1 MEYGYVRVSGKS
13 QNEERQLYA
22 MEKAGIARERL
33 YIDKQSGKDFNR
45 PEYQRLLRKL
55 REGDALFVQSIDR
68 LGRNYEEILEH
79 WGLLTRKKKV
89 DIVVLDF
96 PLLDTRG
103 RGEDQ
108 SLTGKFLADMVLQI
122 LAYVAQKERENIRQR
137 QAEGIAVAKASGKR
151 WGRKKKNLPPDF
163 PALYTAWKN
172 GEISEGQLLE
182 VCGMKRSTL
191 YKRLQEKR
199 KKSPKKCTQIDFC
212 LLLGL
217 CYVLRHSGG
226 KVKYYRE
233 KRFFSFVYL
242 STLFWTWKS
251 LGRLEGRA
259 CWCWECAP
267 ANTSPSDRIS

>member
-137 QAEGIAVAKASGKR
+137 QAEGIAVGLQVFL
-151 WGRKKKNLPPDF
+151 KKKLNF
-163 PALYTAWKN
+163 
-172 GEISEGQLLE
+172 
-182 VCGMKRSTL
+182 
-191 YKRLQEKR
+191 
-199 KKSPKKCTQIDFC
+199 
-212 LLLGL
+212 
-217 CYVLRHSGG
+217 
-226 KVKYYRE
+226 
-233 KRFFSFVYL
+233 
-242 STLFWTWKS
+242 
-251 LGRLEGRA
+251 
-259 CWCWECAP
+259 
-267 ANTSPSDRIS
+267 

>member
-1 MEYGYVRVSGKS
+1 MQEMMYGYIRVSTKD
-13 QNEERQLYA
+13 QHEDRQMIA
-22 MEKAGIARERL
+22 MQEFGVSEKHI
-33 YIDKQSGKDFNR
+33 YMDKLSGKDFNR

-199 KKSPKKCTQIDFC
+199 ACQ
-212 LLLGL
+212 
-217 CYVLRHSGG
+217 
-226 KVKYYRE
+226 RE
-233 KRFFSFVYL
+233 
-242 STLFWTWKS
+242 
-251 LGRLEGRA
+251 
-259 CWCWECAP
+259 
-267 ANTSPSDRIS
+267 

>member
-79 WGLLTRKKKV
+79 WGLLTRKKEGGYRG
-89 DIVVLDF
+89 IGLSS
-96 PLLDTRG
+96 PGHQG

-151 WGRKKKNLPPDF
+151 WGEKEKLTS
-163 PALYTAWKN
+163 L
-172 GEISEGQLLE
+172 IS
-182 VCGMKRSTL
+182 
-191 YKRLQEKR
+191 
-199 KKSPKKCTQIDFC
+199 
-212 LLLGL
+212 
-217 CYVLRHSGG
+217 RHSTRPG
-226 KVKYYRE
+226 KM
-233 KRFFSFVYL
+233 
-242 STLFWTWKS
+242 
-251 LGRLEGRA
+251 GR
-259 CWCWECAP
+259 
-267 ANTSPSDRIS
+267 

>member
-1 MEYGYVRVSGKS
+1 MKEEEPESVEYGYVRVSGKS

-79 WGLLTRKKKV
+79 WGLLARKKKV
-89 DIVVLDF
+89 DFVVLDF

-108 SLTGKFLADMVLQI
+108 NLTGKFLADMVLQI

-199 KKSPKKCTQIDFC
+199 ACQ
-212 LLLGL
+212 
-217 CYVLRHSGG
+217 
-226 KVKYYRE
+226 RE
-233 KRFFSFVYL
+233 
-242 STLFWTWKS
+242 
-251 LGRLEGRA
+251 
-259 CWCWECAP
+259 
-267 ANTSPSDRIS
+267 

>member
-1 MEYGYVRVSGKS
+1 MKEEEPESVEYGYVRVSGKS

-103 RGEDQ
+103 GERTRA
-108 SLTGKFLADMVLQI
+108 SPGNSWPTWCCRYWPMWHRK
-122 LAYVAQKERENIRQR
+122 
-137 QAEGIAVAKASGKR
+137 SGKTYVR
-151 WGRKKKNLPPDF
+151 DRRRASPWRRPAGSAGEKK
-163 PALYTAWKN
+163 
-172 GEISEGQLLE
+172 
-182 VCGMKRSTL
+182 
-191 YKRLQEKR
+191 EK
-199 KKSPKKCTQIDFC
+199 
-212 LLLGL
+212 L
-217 CYVLRHSGG
+217 
-226 KVKYYRE
+226 
-233 KRFFSFVYL
+233 
-242 STLFWTWKS
+242 
-251 LGRLEGRA
+251 
-259 CWCWECAP
+259 
-267 ANTSPSDRIS
+267 TS

>member
-96 PLLDTRG
+96 PLLETRG

-108 SLTGKFLADMVLQI
+108 SLTGKFWPTWCCRYWPMWHR
-122 LAYVAQKERENIRQR
+122 K
-137 QAEGIAVAKASGKR
+137 SGKTYVR
-151 WGRKKKNLPPDF
+151 DRRRASPWRR
-163 PALYTAWKN
+163 PAGSA
-172 GEISEGQLLE
+172 GG
-182 VCGMKRSTL
+182 
-191 YKRLQEKR
+191 EKR
-199 KKSPKKCTQIDFC
+199 KTY
-212 LLLGL
+212 LLIS
-217 CYVLRHSGG
+217 RHSTRPG
-226 KVKYYRE
+226 KM
-233 KRFFSFVYL
+233 
-242 STLFWTWKS
+242 
-251 LGRLEGRA
+251 GR
-259 CWCWECAP
+259 
-267 ANTSPSDRIS
+267 

>member
-137 QAEGIAVAKASGKR
+137 QAEGIAVAKAQGVR
-151 WGRKKKNLPPDF
+151 FGRPPLVQPKEFPTVHQAWLKK
-163 PALYTAWKN
+163 
-172 GEISEGQLLE
+172 EISAREAARRLSVTHKTFLRWAQQL
-182 VCGMKRSTL
+182 
-191 YKRLQEKR
+191 
-199 KKSPKKCTQIDFC
+199 
-212 LLLGL
+212 
-217 CYVLRHSGG
+217 
-226 KVKYYRE
+226 
-233 KRFFSFVYL
+233 
-242 STLFWTWKS
+242 
-251 LGRLEGRA
+251 
-259 CWCWECAP
+259 
-267 ANTSPSDRIS
+267 